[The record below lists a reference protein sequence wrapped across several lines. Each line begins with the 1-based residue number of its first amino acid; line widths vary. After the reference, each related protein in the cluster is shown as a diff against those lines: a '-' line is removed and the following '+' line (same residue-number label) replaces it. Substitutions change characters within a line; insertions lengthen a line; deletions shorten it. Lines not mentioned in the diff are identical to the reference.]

1 MKSKELIAM
10 YFNTQLTQQ
19 EEQVRDLQQRV
30 RHRKIDVNDSYELQY
45 ALVRYETIKQI
56 SRDIAVFLRIENNI
70 IK

>member
-30 RHRKIDVNDSYELQY
+30 RHRKIDVNDSY
-45 ALVRYETIKQI
+45 
-56 SRDIAVFLRIENNI
+56 
-70 IK
+70 